1 MNAPPKKE
9 RAPVK
14 SALRKLRLRT
24 AYHIAVFGAKLLENP
39 YWFWESWRGRFADLL
54 ENERSRQ

>member
-1 MNAPPKKE
+1 MTARKQKH
-9 RAPVK
+9 RLCGA
-14 SALRKLRLRT
+14 ALRKLRLRT
-24 AYHIAVFGAKLLENP
+24 AYHIAAFGAKLLENP